1 MIPVVNDDLV
11 NDFTEI
17 TYPTKTYKLDM
28 ANQFI
33 AGTVDGL
40 DALKQ
45 SIYFILNTERYDY
58 LIYSWNYGVELQDL
72 IGRELEFVLPELE
85 RRITEALIQDT
96 RIISVN
102 GFDFNTNDRKVTVK
116 FTVNTMFGDIQTE
129 KVVNI

>member
-1 MIPVVNDDLV
+1 MIPVVNDDLI
-11 NDFTEI
+11 NDFTEVA
-17 TYPTKTYKLDM
+17 YPTKTYNLDRV
-28 ANQFI
+28 NQFI

-102 GFDFNTNDRKVTVK
+102 GFDFDTNDRKVTVK

-129 KVVNI
+129 KVVNT